1 LSDIIIYIIT
11 DSREKILTME
21 DHPTEDTPGAP
32 HGLPHDQQPAGAPKK
47 CVPFF
52 DEDIVPSLP
61 PDWKPPSFS

>member
-1 LSDIIIYIIT
+1 
-11 DSREKILTME
+11 ME
-21 DHPTEDTPGAP
+21 DPDKDAELQRLINEAP
-32 HGLPHDQQPAGAPKK
+32 VTPKK